1 MSIVL
6 LRLGH
11 RIFRDQR
18 MTTHCALTARAF
30 GCEKMIYS
38 GEKDSEMEKSVRDVA
53 DRWGGRF
60 EVTYEKN
67 WKNFVKSFSGKK
79 ILLTMYGINLPDII
93 EKIKPIKDLLVIVG
107 SEKIPPEIYELID
120 YQVAVTLQPH
130 SEVAA
135 LAVFLDQY
143 FEGREMKNEFEN
155 AKIKIIP
162 QERGKKTISKE

>member
-1 MSIVL
+1 MLVL

-30 GCEKMIYS
+30 GCEKMVYS
-38 GEKDSEMEKSVRDVA
+38 GERDGEMEKSVIDVA
-53 DRWGGRF
+53 KRWGGNF
-60 EVTYEKN
+60 EVVYEKN
-67 WKNFVKSFSGKK
+67 WKKFLSQFPGKK
-79 ILLTMYGINLPDII
+79 VLLTMYGINLPDVI
-93 EKIKPIKDLLVIVG
+93 EKIRPIKDLLVIVG
-107 SEKIPPEIYELID
+107 SEKVPSEIYEMID

-135 LAVFLDQY
+135 LAVFLDWY
-143 FEGREMKNEFEN
+143 FAGEEMKKEFKD

-162 QERGKKTISKE
+162 QERGKKTISSG